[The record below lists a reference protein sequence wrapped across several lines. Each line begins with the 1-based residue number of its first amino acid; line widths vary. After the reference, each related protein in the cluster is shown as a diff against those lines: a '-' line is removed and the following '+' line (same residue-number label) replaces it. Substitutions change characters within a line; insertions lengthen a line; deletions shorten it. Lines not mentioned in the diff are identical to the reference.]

1 MPFFP
6 GVATATEALSA
17 LKSGASGLKLFPCT
31 AISISTVEAFKAI
44 LPRGTPLLAV
54 GGVGAS
60 NGVSYLSAGCIG
72 LGVGSAIFEPGLT
85 PNEVGNKAVKLLK
98 SLSLLNELT

>member
-1 MPFFP
+1 
-6 GVATATEALSA
+6 
-17 LKSGASGLKLFPCT
+17 
-31 AISISTVEAFKAI
+31 VEAFKAI